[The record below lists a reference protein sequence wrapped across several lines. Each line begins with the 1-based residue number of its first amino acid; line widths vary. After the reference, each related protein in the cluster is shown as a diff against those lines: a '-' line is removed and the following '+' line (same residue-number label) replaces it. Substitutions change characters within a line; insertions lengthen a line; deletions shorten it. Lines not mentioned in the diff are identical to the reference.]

1 MSTERILVRAAK
13 SPFRAASA
21 RETLAENLIGTN
33 SGNLLF
39 STAAVRLLSTRNA
52 EVLPERFNV
61 TPDQAD
67 EINERYDRFVVPL
80 ANAFRP
86 EFLEHLERLSA
97 TVEKLKIPVTIMGV
111 GAQAPGEG
119 DRAALKPLDAAVT
132 RLCRA
137 VLERSESIGVRG
149 EFTAPYLN
157 DLGFTRVEV
166 IGCPSIFLR
175 DGAPKVP
182 HGASRLSADARL
194 AINLTPHI
202 PGIRELAAHHAR
214 AYRRSVYVAQEL
226 RDLRLMLRTN
236 FRGRRDDLAE
246 APQVPGDAYMTP
258 SRGRFYLDPRTWV
271 NDLQATDFSFGT
283 RIHGNIAAIV
293 AGRPAFVLAH
303 DSRTLELARA
313 LDIPHL
319 QVTNVATIRAEE
331 LYEQADFQPLNKN
344 HAQRLA
350 RMTSFLE
357 RNGLKH
363 IHQPG
368 ESGAAFD
375 ARMDATKLPPAV
387 RPVST
392 ISALAGVVR
401 RRIARGV

>member
-1 MSTERILVRAAK
+1 MSSQRILVRAAK

-39 STAAVRLLSTRNA
+39 STAAVRLLSVRDA

-97 TVEKLKIPVTIMGV
+97 TVEKLKVPVTIMGV

-149 EFTAPYLN
+149 EFTAQYLN
-157 DLGFTRVEV
+157 DLGFKRVEV
-166 IGCPSIFLR
+166 IGCPSIFMR
-175 DGAPKVP
+175 DGAPNIP
-182 HGASRLSADARL
+182 HGASRLSADARV

-214 AYRRSVYVAQEL
+214 AYRRSTYVAQES
-226 RDLRLMLRTN
+226 RDLRLMMRVP
-236 FRGRRDDLAE
+236 FRARRDDLAE

-271 NDLQATDFSFGT
+271 HDLQNTEFSFGT
-283 RIHGNIAAIV
+283 RIHGNIAALI
-293 AGRPAFVLAH
+293 AGVPAFVLAH

-319 QVTNVATIRAEE
+319 QVTNVASIRAEE
-331 LYEQADFQPLNKN
+331 LYEQADYQLLKKN

-375 ARMDATKLPPAV
+375 ARMNAAKLPAAV
-387 RPVST
+387 RPAST
-392 ISALAGVVR
+392 ASAFIGALQRKLAR
-401 RRIARGV
+401 

>member
-1 MSTERILVRAAK
+1 MTTQRILVRAAK

-39 STAAVRLLSTRNA
+39 STAAVRLLSVRDA

-97 TVEKLKIPVTIMGV
+97 TVEKLKIPVTIMGA

-149 EFTAPYLN
+149 EFTAQYLN
-157 DLGFTRVEV
+157 DLGFKRVEV

-175 DGAPKVP
+175 DGAPNIP
-182 HGASRLSADARL
+182 HGASRLSADARV

-214 AYRRSVYVAQEL
+214 AYRRSTYVAQES
-226 RDLRLMLRTN
+226 RDLRLMMRVP
-236 FRGRRDDLAE
+236 FRARRDDLNE

-271 NDLQATDFSFGT
+271 HDLQRTDFSFGT
-283 RIHGNIAAIV
+283 RIHGNIAALI
-293 AGRPAFVLAH
+293 AGVPAFVLAH

-319 QVTNVATIRAEE
+319 QVTNVASIRAEE
-331 LYEQADFQPLNKN
+331 LYEQAEYLTFNKN
-344 HAQRLA
+344 HSQRLA

-357 RNGLKH
+357 RNGIKH

-375 ARMDATKLPPAV
+375 ARMNAAKLPAAV
-387 RPVST
+387 RPAST
-392 ISALAGVVR
+392 ATAFIGALQR
-401 RRIARGV
+401 KIAR

>member
-1 MSTERILVRAAK
+1 MSSQRILVRAAK

-39 STAAVRLLSTRNA
+39 STAAVRLLSTRSA

-67 EINERYDRFVVPL
+67 EINERYDHFVVPL

-97 TVEKLKIPVTIMGV
+97 TVERLKIPVTIMGV

-149 EFTAPYLN
+149 EFTAQYLN
-157 DLGFTRVEV
+157 DLGFKRVEV
-166 IGCPSIFLR
+166 IGCPSIFYR
-175 DGAPKVP
+175 DGAPSVP
-182 HGASRLSADARL
+182 HGASRLSADARV

-202 PGIRELAAHHAR
+202 PGIRDLAAHHAR
-214 AYRRSVYVAQEL
+214 AYRRSVYVAQDS
-226 RDLRLMLRTN
+226 RDLRLMARVP
-236 FRGRRDDLAE
+236 FRARRDDLAE
-246 APQVPGDAYMTP
+246 APQVPGDAYMA
-258 SRGRFYLDPRTWV
+258 RGRARFYLDPRTWV
-271 NDLQATDFSFGT
+271 GDLEGVDFSFGT

-293 AGRPAFVLAH
+293 AGRPGFVLAH

-319 QVTNVATIRAEE
+319 QVANVADVRAEE
-331 LYEQADFQPLNKN
+331 LYEQADYGPLARN
-344 HAQRLA
+344 HAARLA
-350 RMTSFLE
+350 RMTGFLE
-357 RNGLKH
+357 RNRLGH

-375 ARMDATKLPPAV
+375 ARMSAASLPPAV
-387 RPVST
+387 RPAT
-392 ISALAGVVR
+392 TLGAFIGALQR
-401 RRIARGV
+401 RLAR

>member
-1 MSTERILVRAAK
+1 MTTQRILVRAAK

-21 RETLAENLIGTN
+21 RETLAKNLIGTN

-39 STAAVRLLSTRNA
+39 STAAVRLLSVRDA

-97 TVEKLKIPVTIMGV
+97 TVEKLKIPVTIMGA

-149 EFTAPYLN
+149 EFTAQYLN
-157 DLGFTRVEV
+157 DLGFKRVEV

-175 DGAPKVP
+175 DGAPNIP
-182 HGASRLSADARL
+182 HGASRLSADARV

-202 PGIRELAAHHAR
+202 PGIRELATHHAR
-214 AYRRSVYVAQEL
+214 AYRRSTYVAQES
-226 RDLRLMLRTN
+226 RDLRLMMRVP
-236 FRGRRDDLAE
+236 FRARRDDLNE

-271 NDLQATDFSFGT
+271 HDLQNTEFSFGT
-283 RIHGNIAAIV
+283 RIHGNIAALI
-293 AGRPAFVLAH
+293 AGVPAFVLAH

-319 QVTNVATIRAEE
+319 QVTNVASIRAEE
-331 LYEQADFQPLNKN
+331 LYEQAEYLTFNKN
-344 HAQRLA
+344 YSQRLA

-357 RNGLKH
+357 RNGIKH

-375 ARMDATKLPPAV
+375 ARVNAAKLPAAV
-387 RPVST
+387 RPAST
-392 ISALAGVVR
+392 ASAFIGALQRKLAR
-401 RRIARGV
+401 

>member
-1 MSTERILVRAAK
+1 MRDT
-13 SPFRAASA
+13 
-21 RETLAENLIGTN
+21 
-33 SGNLLF
+33 
-39 STAAVRLLSTRNA
+39 

-149 EFTAPYLN
+149 EFTAQYLN
-157 DLGFTRVEV
+157 DLGFKRVEV

-175 DGAPKVP
+175 DGAPNIP
-182 HGASRLSADARL
+182 HGASRLSADARV

-214 AYRRSVYVAQEL
+214 AYRRSTYVAQES
-226 RDLRLMLRTN
+226 RDLRLMMRVP
-236 FRGRRDDLAE
+236 FRARRDDLNE

-271 NDLQATDFSFGT
+271 HDLQRTDFSFGT
-283 RIHGNIAAIV
+283 RIHGNIAALI
-293 AGRPAFVLAH
+293 AGVPAFVLAH

-319 QVTNVATIRAEE
+319 QVTNVASIRAEE
-331 LYEQADFQPLNKN
+331 LYEQAEYLTFNKN
-344 HAQRLA
+344 HSQRLA

-357 RNGLKH
+357 RNGIKH

-375 ARMDATKLPPAV
+375 ARMNAAKLPAAV
-387 RPVST
+387 RPAST
-392 ISALAGVVR
+392 ATAFIGALQR
-401 RRIARGV
+401 KIAR

>member
-1 MSTERILVRAAK
+1 MSSQRILVRAAK

-39 STAAVRLLSTRNA
+39 STAAVRLLSVRDA

-86 EFLEHLERLSA
+86 EFLEYLERLSA
-97 TVEKLKIPVTIMGV
+97 TVEKLKIPGTLMGV

-149 EFTAPYLN
+149 EFTAQYLN
-157 DLGFTRVEV
+157 DLGFKQVEV

-175 DGAPKVP
+175 DGAPHIP
-182 HGASRLSADARL
+182 HGASRLSADARV

-202 PGIRELAAHHAR
+202 PGIRELATHHAR
-214 AYRRSVYVAQEL
+214 AYRRSTYVAQES
-226 RDLRLMLRTN
+226 RDLRLMMRVP
-236 FRGRRDDLAE
+236 FRARRDDLAE

-258 SRGRFYLDPRTWV
+258 NRGRFYLDPRTWV
-271 NDLQATDFSFGT
+271 HDLQRTDFSFGT
-283 RIHGNIAAIV
+283 RIHGNIAALI
-293 AGRPAFVLAH
+293 AGVPAFVLAH

-319 QVTNVATIRAEE
+319 QVTNVASIRAEE
-331 LYEQADFQPLNKN
+331 LYEQAEYLTFNKN
-344 HAQRLA
+344 HSQRLA
-350 RMTSFLE
+350 RMKSFLE
-357 RNGLKH
+357 RNGIKH

-375 ARMDATKLPPAV
+375 ARMNAAKLPAAV
-387 RPVST
+387 RPAST
-392 ISALAGVVR
+392 ATAFIGALQR
-401 RRIARGV
+401 KIAR